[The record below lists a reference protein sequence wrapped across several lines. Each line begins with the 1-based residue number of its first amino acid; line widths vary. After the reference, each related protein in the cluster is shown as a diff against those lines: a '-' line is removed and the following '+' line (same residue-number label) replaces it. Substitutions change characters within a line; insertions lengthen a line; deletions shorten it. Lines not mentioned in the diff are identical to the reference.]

1 MKVTLKSV
9 FSWQK
14 SCFLLKTKRIFLK
27 NLLLFKID
35 YDTVQKPQVDVQS
48 LIISTRKT
56 KKGLMKTN
64 VYKDNEKSFSPL
76 AAPLHTT
83 HTTVVVLVQDI
94 WQ

>member
-1 MKVTLKSV
+1 MFFHDKNPAFYSK
-9 FSWQK
+9 QK
-14 SCFLLKTKRIFLK
+14 EFLK
-27 NLLLFKID
+27 NQLLLKID

-94 WQ
+94 

>member
-1 MKVTLKSV
+1 MFFHDKNPAFYSK
-9 FSWQK
+9 QK
-14 SCFLLKTKRIFLK
+14 EFLK
-27 NLLLFKID
+27 NQLLFKID

>member
-1 MKVTLKSV
+1 MFFHDKNPAFYSK
-9 FSWQK
+9 QK
-14 SCFLLKTKRIFLK
+14 EFLK
-27 NLLLFKID
+27 NQLLLKID
-35 YDTVQKPQVDVQS
+35 YDTEQKPQVDVQS

-83 HTTVVVLVQDI
+83 VVVLVQDI